1 MAVLGVAESSEVAD
15 GSTVHVWLKDKALVG
30 AVNAR
35 FIRANGQPMAY
46 KDRWTQLIEC
56 VDRKRIRLAA
66 FLADGADLTMS
77 FLFDDVSAAAK
88 AKLDE
93 MGPEEA
99 QRLAK
104 DLTKTPRFPL

>member
-1 MAVLGVAESSEVAD
+1 MLASFAPMVSQ
-15 GSTVHVWLKDKALVG
+15 WLTKTG
-30 AVNAR
+30 
-35 FIRANGQPMAY
+35 G
-46 KDRWTQLIEC
+46 TQLIEC